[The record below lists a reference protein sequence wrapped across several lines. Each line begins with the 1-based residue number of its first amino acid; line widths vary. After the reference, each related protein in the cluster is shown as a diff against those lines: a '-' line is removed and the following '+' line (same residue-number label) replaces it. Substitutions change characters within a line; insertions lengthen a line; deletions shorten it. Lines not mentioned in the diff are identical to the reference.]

1 MTRTFIRSICSL
13 LCVTTLG
20 SAMAADAS
28 FFARRD
34 YGLADVALT
43 VGDVDGDKILDVV
56 ALGGGDVQVL
66 LGNGNGTF
74 RTGPTSQIGTSGI
87 DFPLVTDVNGDGNA
101 DLVFSGQANFGDTYY
116 GVGVCIANG
125 DGSFQPA
132 VFYQTGTDTEVG
144 NVVYGDFNGDGIPD
158 IAVSGES
165 GIWLLTGKG
174 GGLFNPAVL
183 TPMSGAPGGQS
194 VAADFNGDGNLDLA
208 VSTLTGFAIVLGN
221 GNGTFQPPHAYTT
234 TPLAGGWLATADL
247 NLDGHPDIVLGAFTS
262 PNYVPDFVLVY
273 LGNGKGGFSAPLKAE
288 MSPIQQLALAD
299 VNGDGIPD
307 LIGSLGYVAL
317 GNGTFK
323 KPVSYPLPPPLGV
336 FMVSS
341 VVPADLRNDGLTD
354 LVFRDPDGTVS
365 VLLNRG
371 KGTFEDGEWNAVPGG
386 AGCSAAADY
395 NGDGKPDL
403 AVSTTS
409 GISILLGTGQAAQ
422 PFQSGATIPLS
433 DYGCMVAGD
442 LNGDGIPDISRWAT
456 SITTAMWTSPLP
468 ATCWRWATG
477 TALSRRPCRSSRSCT
492 TASRISPRET

>member
-1 MTRTFIRSICSL
+1 
-13 LCVTTLG
+13 
-20 SAMAADAS
+20 
-28 FFARRD
+28 
-34 YGLADVALT
+34 
-43 VGDVDGDKILDVV
+43 
-56 ALGGGDVQVL
+56 
-66 LGNGNGTF
+66 
-74 RTGPTSQIGTSGI
+74 
-87 DFPLVTDVNGDGNA
+87 
-101 DLVFSGQANFGDTYY
+101 
-116 GVGVCIANG
+116 
-125 DGSFQPA
+125 
-132 VFYQTGTDTEVG
+132 
-144 NVVYGDFNGDGIPD
+144 
-158 IAVSGES
+158 
-165 GIWLLTGKG
+165 
-174 GGLFNPAVL
+174 
-183 TPMSGAPGGQS
+183 
-194 VAADFNGDGNLDLA
+194 
-208 VSTLTGFAIVLGN
+208 
-221 GNGTFQPPHAYTT
+221 
-234 TPLAGGWLATADL
+234 
-247 NLDGHPDIVLGAFTS
+247 VLGAFTS